1 MATMAAQHWQ
11 PEQTTIN
18 GKRTETGTAQ
28 LFNVVIKS
36 KQGQSATRVQT
47 PWFPAWGI
55 TCFPPQSE
63 TQPWQTNIQVTAS
76 DITSYREF
84 MGKYEACERQLA
96 SEMGP
101 VLYNQLTA
109 KQQKTVESYN
119 DMLSSNVRR
128 LQEDG
133 APFMRVSMSKTC
145 RTYYGPSVENGTDVD
160 AVYLLPSV
168 FDVCGGPDQ
177 KKMTN
182 GGVFYVYQR
191 SDPSLYLAAIM
202 ALDTFSFKKAQN
214 GEAFC
219 AVQPRIEQLL
229 LAPVTEAYKQNAG
242 SYVDCVS
249 EERGFQFFDPKGDD

>member
-1 MATMAAQHWQ
+1 MGTMAAQHWQ
-11 PEQTTIN
+11 PNQTTIN
-18 GKRTETGTAQ
+18 GKRTETGNAQ
-28 LFNVVIKS
+28 LFNVAIKS
-36 KQGQSATRVQT
+36 GSGQAATRVQT

-55 TCFPPQSE
+55 TCFPPQGA

-84 MGKYEACERQLA
+84 MGKYEACERQLV

-101 VLYNQLTA
+101 VFYNQLGP
-109 KQQKTVESYN
+109 KQQKTTETYGE
-119 DMLSSNVRR
+119 LLRSNVQR

-133 APFMRVSMSKTC
+133 APFMRAPMARTC
-145 RTYYGPSVENGTDVD
+145 RTYYGPSVENGTDVG
-160 AVYLLPSV
+160 AVYMLPSV
-168 FDVCGGPDQ
+168 FDVCGESEQ
-177 KKMTN
+177 KKMSN

-191 SDPSLYLAAIM
+191 NDPSLYLAAIM

-214 GEAFC
+214 GEAYC
-219 AVQPRIEQLL
+219 QVQPRVEQLL

-249 EERGFQFFDPKGDD
+249 EERGFQFFDPNHD